1 MSSAFAMLTL
11 KNAVLYAST
20 IYDNPGCVS
29 VIEFMED
36 YKRFKYVKRLCRRY
50 IATKHVAE
58 RLFLNH
64 LIALVNVF
72 GPEGTTRLLFVKCDD
87 DERLYKILKPF
98 LLYLDI
104 LPDVV
109 MGINGDDIVTDTI
122 PSDARIALRLEEL

>member
-1 MSSAFAMLTL
+1 MSTSFAMLTI
-11 KNAVLYAST
+11 KNAVLYASS

-29 VIEFMED
+29 IDEFMED

-50 IATKHVAE
+50 VSTKEITE

-72 GPEGTTRLLFVKCDD
+72 GPEGTTRLLFVKCE
-87 DERLYKILKPF
+87 DERLFRILKPF

-109 MGINGDDIVTDTI
+109 RGIDGFDIVTETI
-122 PSDARIALRLEEL
+122 PSDAKITRRLREL

>member
-1 MSSAFAMLTL
+1 MSTPFGMLTI
-11 KNAVLYAST
+11 KNAVLYASS

-29 VIEFMED
+29 IDEFMED

-50 IATKHVAE
+50 VSTKEITE

-72 GPEGTTRLLFVKCDD
+72 GPEGTTRLLFVKCE
-87 DERLYKILKPF
+87 DERLYRILKPF

-109 MGINGDDIVTDTI
+109 RGIDGFDIVTETI
-122 PSDARIALRLEEL
+122 PSDARITRRLREL

>member
-1 MSSAFAMLTL
+1 MSTPFGMLTI
-11 KNAVLYAST
+11 KNAVLYASS

-29 VIEFMED
+29 IDEFMED

-50 IATKHVAE
+50 VSTKEIAE

-72 GPEGTTRLLFVKCDD
+72 GPEGTTRLLFVKCE
-87 DERLYKILKPF
+87 DERLYRILKPF

-109 MGINGDDIVTDTI
+109 RGIDGFDIVTDTI
-122 PSDARIALRLEEL
+122 PSDARITRRLREL

>member
-1 MSSAFAMLTL
+1 MLTP
-11 KNAVLYAST
+11 KNAVMYATT

-29 VIEFMED
+29 VDEFMED

-50 IATKHVAE
+50 VVTKHVAA

-72 GPEGTTRLLFVKCDD
+72 GPEGTTRLLFVKCE
-87 DERLYKILKPF
+87 DERLYQILKPF
-98 LLYLDI
+98 LLYLNI

-109 MGINGDDIVTDTI
+109 MGINGYDIVTETI
-122 PSDARIALRLEEL
+122 PSDARIAQRLQEL

>member
-1 MSSAFAMLTL
+1 MSTSFAMLTI
-11 KNAVLYAST
+11 KNAVLYASS

-29 VIEFMED
+29 IDEFMED

-50 IATKHVAE
+50 VSTKEITE

-72 GPEGTTRLLFVKCDD
+72 GPEGTTRLLFVKCE
-87 DERLYKILKPF
+87 DERLYRILKPF

-109 MGINGDDIVTDTI
+109 RGIDGFDIVTETI
-122 PSDARIALRLEEL
+122 PSDAKITRRLREL

>member
-1 MSSAFAMLTL
+1 MSTSFGMLTI
-11 KNAVLYAST
+11 KNAVLYASS

-29 VIEFMED
+29 IDEFMED

-50 IATKHVAE
+50 VSTKEITE

-72 GPEGTTRLLFVKCDD
+72 GPEGTTRLLFVKCE
-87 DERLYKILKPF
+87 DERLYRILKPF

-109 MGINGDDIVTDTI
+109 RGIDGFDIVTETI
-122 PSDARIALRLEEL
+122 PSDARITRRLREL

>member
-1 MSSAFAMLTL
+1 MSTPFAMLTL

-20 IYDNPGCVS
+20 IYDNPGCIS
-29 VIEFMED
+29 VDEFMED

-87 DERLYKILKPF
+87 ERLYKILKPF

-109 MGINGDDIVTDTI
+109 MGINGYDIVTATI
-122 PSDARIALRLEEL
+122 PSDTRIAQRLEEL

>member
-1 MSSAFAMLTL
+1 MSTPFGMLTI
-11 KNAVLYAST
+11 KNAVLYASS

-29 VIEFMED
+29 IDEFMED

-50 IATKHVAE
+50 VSTKEITA

-72 GPEGTTRLLFVKCDD
+72 GPEGTTRLLFVKCE
-87 DERLYKILKPF
+87 DERLYRILKPF

-109 MGINGDDIVTDTI
+109 RGIDGFDIVTETI
-122 PSDARIALRLEEL
+122 PSDARITRRLREL

>member
-1 MSSAFAMLTL
+1 MLTI
-11 KNAVLYAST
+11 KNAVLYASS

-29 VIEFMED
+29 IDEFMED

-50 IATKHVAE
+50 VSTKEITE

-72 GPEGTTRLLFVKCDD
+72 GPEGTTRLLFVKCE
-87 DERLYKILKPF
+87 DERLYRILKPF

-109 MGINGDDIVTDTI
+109 RGIDGFDIVTETI
-122 PSDARIALRLEEL
+122 PSDAKITRRLREL

>member
-1 MSSAFAMLTL
+1 MSTSFAMLTV
-11 KNAVLYAST
+11 KNAVLYASS

-29 VIEFMED
+29 IDEFMED
-36 YKRFKYVKRLCRRY
+36 YTRFKYVKRLCRRY
-50 IATKHVAE
+50 VSTKEITE

-72 GPEGTTRLLFVKCDD
+72 GPEGTTRLLFVKCE
-87 DERLYKILKPF
+87 DERLYRILKPF

-109 MGINGDDIVTDTI
+109 RGIDGFDIVTETI
-122 PSDARIALRLEEL
+122 PSDAKITRRLREL